1 MLKPD
6 QKQSTYQKKFTNYAL
21 DIIYDKS
28 SLADR
33 LHMLPKGV
41 NGKTGLLG
49 NKVGRWLKDNYDA
62 HILLMKIMSEQVR
75 ILPGSIIIVYTYMY
89 L

>member
-49 NKVGRWLKDNYDA
+49 NKVGR
-62 HILLMKIMSEQVR
+62 
-75 ILPGSIIIVYTYMY
+75 
-89 L
+89 